1 MANPTAA
8 APVSAAP
15 LNRQDELRDL
25 LRMLQLSRMAATFA
39 DLALKAAKDHLS
51 HEAFLYELAHLEWEH
66 RTQLRI
72 ERRLR
77 QSGLPRE
84 KTFRTLQLDRF
95 PPALRLQI
103 ERLRSGTFVGEAIN
117 VVAVGRPGAGKSHL
131 LAAVGHDLITQGHT
145 VLWVSTAA
153 LVQRLLAAKRDL
165 RLPQELAK
173 LDRFACLI
181 LDDIGYVQHDR
192 DEMEVLFTLLADRY
206 ERRSVLITTNLVF
219 SEWNRIFKDP
229 MTTLAAIDRVVHHSV
244 ILDLMA
250 VESYRAQ
257 EARQSATTDASLAG
271 QAHPTRATQP
281 ASCTEKGGHKEQ
293 EGEVDSPMARRIEAA
308 GAVKSAPRNAD
319 RHVAVTGISPEGRT
333 NG

>member
-1 MANPTAA
+1 MAG
-8 APVSAAP
+8 
-15 LNRQDELRDL
+15 
-25 LRMLQLSRMAATFA
+25 TFA
-39 DLALKAAKDHLS
+39 DLALKAAKEHLS

-66 RTQLRI
+66 RTHLRI

-84 KTFRTLQLDRF
+84 KTFRTLHLERF
-95 PPALRLQI
+95 PPPLRLQI
-103 ERLRSGTFVGEAIN
+103 ERLRAGTFVGEAIN

-131 LAAVGHDLITQGHT
+131 LAALGHELITQGHT

-192 DEMEVLFTLLADRY
+192 DEMEVLFTLLAERY

-219 SEWNRIFKDP
+219 SEWDRIFKDA
-229 MTTLAAIDRVVHHSV
+229 MTTMAAIDRVVHHSV

-257 EARQSATTDASLAG
+257 VAHQVATTDET
-271 QAHPTRATQP
+271 HPHQTRRATAPQP
-281 ASCTEKGGHKEQ
+281 VPRTEKGEPRGR
-293 EGEVDSPMARRIEAA
+293 EGGTDSPLTSHSAA
-308 GAVKSAPRNAD
+308 PRTENNGPRNAD
-319 RHVAVTGISPEGRT
+319 RQVAVTGTPGD
-333 NG
+333 G